1 MNDPSAPFRAAGDSP
16 RPPGAALVVT
26 GLTTVAY
33 AVLLAWLAHRHDL
46 GLISRDQ
53 ALFGLAGGSVL
64 AGAIYL
70 TGLFRTRLQLRRVSL
85 VWIGFVAIAARLVL
99 FTAPPM
105 LETDYQ
111 RYLWDGAVGAHGIN
125 PYRYAP
131 GDVAS
136 DAIVGNDAGML
147 HSLAV
152 DGKGVLAKINHPGL
166 STIYP
171 PVAQMCF
178 ALAYLIDP
186 FGVTGWRLVLL
197 LADVITAFLLI
208 HLLKVMG
215 LPVAQVIWYTWNP
228 LLLRETYSSLHMDML
243 VLPILVA
250 ALLAAVRGRGT
261 IGAALCI
268 IGSAVKVW
276 PIVLLPL
283 FLRSLV
289 RQWKSLVATPTLC
302 GVLVVALWLP
312 VFVVAQGPSSGFVAY
327 GEGWQNNDG
336 FFRAGIWLT
345 ERILGLIHVELW
357 HSHSI
362 MRVLSATLLLA
373 VIASQAVRQT
383 RALDLP
389 RQCLFIVGA
398 AFLLSPTQF
407 PWYWLWCLPLLTL
420 GPSLPLLLYTALLP
434 LYYVQSLT
442 PLVYGIE
449 HLPVWGLLGWNLA
462 RGLRRG
468 RQQPGTNLRA
478 VHA

>member
-1 MNDPSAPFRAAGDSP
+1 MNDPSAPIHAARNTP
-16 RPPGAALVVT
+16 RPPVAAMLVT
-26 GLTTVAY
+26 GLTVVAY
-33 AVLLAWLAHRHDL
+33 AVLLAWLAHRLDH
-46 GLISRDQ
+46 GLVSRNQ
-53 ALFGLAGGSVL
+53 ALLVLAGGSVL

-70 TGLFRTRLQLRRVSL
+70 TGLFRIGLPMRRVSL
-85 VWIGFVAIAARLVL
+85 GWIGFVAIAARLVL
-99 FTAPPM
+99 FAAPPM

-125 PYRYAP
+125 PYRHAP

-136 DAIVGNDAGML
+136 GAIAGNDADIL

-152 DGKGVLAKINHPGL
+152 DGQAVLTEINHPDL

-178 ALAYLIDP
+178 ALAYVIEP

-197 LADVITAFLLI
+197 LADAMTAFLLI

-215 LPVAQVIWYTWNP
+215 RPVALLAWYAWNP

-243 VLPILVA
+243 VLPIVLA

-283 FLRSLV
+283 ILRSLV
-289 RQWKSLVATPTLC
+289 DRWKSLGATLALC
-302 GVLVVALWLP
+302 GVLLVALWLP
-312 VFVVAQGPSSGFVAY
+312 VLVVAQGPSSGFVAY

-345 ERILGLIHVELW
+345 ERILSLTHLELW
-357 HSHSI
+357 HSHFI
-362 MRVLSATLLLA
+362 MRVLSAALLLA
-373 VIASQAVRQT
+373 AIALQEVRPA

-442 PLVYGIE
+442 PLVYWIE
-449 HLPVWGLLGWNLA
+449 HLPVWGLLTWNFV
-462 RGLRRG
+462 RRMRRRVQAPRVDLG
-468 RQQPGTNLRA
+468 V